1 MQCFC
6 NDANSIYHSLQAS
19 LTRRFRGLYF
29 QAAYTFSRSIDDVS
43 NDTTAFNTVLNDQ
56 TNLKDSRGLSD
67 FDRTHR
73 FITSYAYQLPFFSK
87 ESGFKKA
94 ALSGWSVDGIVT
106 FQSGRPFTIV
116 DSAGGSTFT
125 PIGPD
130 QSTASIAPGFNAS
143 SAYTSGSLAT
153 KLNSYVN
160 INAFLP
166 APVVGPDGSTGY
178 GDLGRNIF
186 RGPFEQNWDFSIG
199 KTFSFTENQRLEF
212 RTEFFNLW
220 NHPNFNNPSFVDVS
234 GPEFGAITT
243 MAGTPR
249 VIQFMLRYGF

>member
-1 MQCFC
+1 
-6 NDANSIYHSLQAS
+6 
-19 LTRRFRGLYF
+19 
-29 QAAYTFSRSIDDVS
+29 
-43 NDTTAFNTVLNDQ
+43 LN
-56 TNLKDSRGLSD
+56 DSRGLSD

-73 FITSYAYQLPFFSK
+73 FIVSYAYQLPFYPNAT
-87 ESGFKKA
+87 GFKRA

-116 DSAGGSTFT
+116 DSAGGSDYT

-130 QSTASIAPGFNAS
+130 QSTASIAPGFNAQTAYTHGDLATRL
-143 SAYTSGSLAT
+143 SAY
-153 KLNSYVN
+153 VN
-160 INAFLP
+160 FAAFMP
-166 APVVGPDGSTGY
+166 APVVPFSGDGSTGY

-199 KTFSFTENQRLEF
+199 KQFKITESQFLLF
-212 RTEFFNLW
+212 RSEFFNLW

-234 GPEFGAITT
+234 GPNFGAITS

-249 VIQFMLRYGF
+249 ILQFSLRYGF